1 MGGQLV
7 RGLDEGFQ
15 LRVVLQHI
23 MGVAGTQL
31 GREHVQQTVARNAL
45 HLFVGGFDVRIVVF
59 DGRGQVAGQDLR
71 SVVVQRR
78 HGAAVGVGGG
88 EVQNVPADQ
97 RQSMGQHRGHVAVL
111 GNVFGKGV
119 AHQTPAGYVA
129 HTAHQG
135 VKFICHG

>member
-1 MGGQLV
+1 
-7 RGLDEGFQ
+7 
-15 LRVVLQHI
+15 

-31 GREHVQQTVARNAL
+31 GGEHIQQTVARNAL

-78 HGAAVGVGGG
+78 HGAAVRVGGG

-119 AHQTPAGYVA
+119 AHERPALDEAHPGDIGKKVTSHLTPPPGCPAA
-129 HTAHQG
+129 PHRR
-135 VKFICHG
+135 CR